1 MVQLPPRT
9 RVAGHRG
16 PPFPTLPP
24 PHPRG
29 PLFSLGAAARGGEG
43 VVRSPLDGAGRAVPL
58 REASVALRASGV
70 MGGPEV
76 GGFDRSQGGEDGG
89 LVSLINGV
97 GGGRWEGSC

>member
-1 MVQLPPRT
+1 
-9 RVAGHRG
+9 
-16 PPFPTLPP
+16 
-24 PHPRG
+24 
-29 PLFSLGAAARGGEG
+29 
-43 VVRSPLDGAGRAVPL
+43 
-58 REASVALRASGV
+58 